1 MNTQPMDQFLNQE
14 RLTDFAQ
21 FAVSDSHDLW
31 PGIERAARR
40 SVTDRPSILSISLS
54 RAWTAVGVFL
64 IAATFAVLG
73 LGLVVLVLSNG
84 QDQVPASSP
93 DSTVTPT
100 PTETATP
107 AAEETRQP
115 APTPEIETAPVG
127 KDHSESQAQP
137 DESTPRLEPTQEPTP
152 TPEPTVTTTAT
163 PTSTPE
169 PAVTPT
175 LTLSPTPSPSPTQTS
190 LPTATPTPTFTSTPE
205 PAVTPTLTL
214 SPTPTTTPTPVP
226 SPTQTPLPTATPTP
240 TFTPTPEPIYANVTF
255 SEYPPESYYWIR
267 ANGSIF
273 KLNDIR
279 DPAPASGQ
287 VEEGM
292 RLVAFDI
299 TQMARE
305 DDQQHSLSYFSVQ
318 GVDGVVSSANAL
330 TSLGPLFR
338 EGRLDNGQ
346 SIRGWVSFT
355 LPDFALIDRVRFVR
369 NVDSAGVEIADF
381 NPFVGLNVDGRNI
394 QVQISRFERVT
405 DPVSFEITS
414 SRPEC
419 AGDDFGKTHNVRPP
433 YQQLMIYETTIPATC
448 TQGTVTF
455 EVTAYIDGRE
465 QASATTTYPSP

>member
-40 SVTDRPSILSISLS
+40 SATDITIRPSILSISLS
-54 RAWTAVGVFL
+54 RAWTTVGVFL

-107 AAEETRQP
+107 AGEETRQP
-115 APTPEIETAPVG
+115 APTPEIETAPAG

-137 DESTPRLEPTQEPTP
+137 DESTTTLEPTQEPTP

-169 PAVTPT
+169 PAATPT
-175 LTLSPTPSPSPTQTS
+175 LTLSPTPIPSPTQTP
-190 LPTATPTPTFTSTPE
+190 LPTATPTSTPE
-205 PAVTPTLTL
+205 PAGTPTLTL

-226 SPTQTPLPTATPTP
+226 SPTNTPLPTATPTP

-273 KLNDIR
+273 KVNDIR
-279 DPAPASGQ
+279 DPAPASSEVG
-287 VEEGM
+287 EGM
-292 RLVAFDI
+292 RLVAIDV
-299 TQMARE
+299 TQTADE
-305 DDQQHSLSYFSVQ
+305 DDQQHSPNYFSVQ
-318 GVDGVVSSANAL
+318 DVDKYVYSANAL
-330 TSLGPLFR
+330 TSLRPLFR
-338 EGRLDNGQ
+338 EGRLNSTQ
-346 SIRGWVSFT
+346 SFRGWVSFT
-355 LPDFALIDRVRFVR
+355 LPESALIERVRVVK
-369 NVDSAGVEIADF
+369 NLNSAPVEIAGF

>member
-115 APTPEIETAPVG
+115 APTPEIETAPAG

-137 DESTPRLEPTQEPTP
+137 DESTPSLEPTQEPTP
-152 TPEPTVTTTAT
+152 TPEPTVTPTET
-163 PTSTPE
+163 PTSM
-169 PAVTPT
+169 
-175 LTLSPTPSPSPTQTS
+175 
-190 LPTATPTPTFTSTPE
+190 PE

-214 SPTPTTTPTPVP
+214 SPTPTTTPTPIP
-226 SPTQTPLPTATPTP
+226 TPTQTPLPTATPTP
-240 TFTPTPEPIYANVTF
+240 TLTHTPEPIYASVTL

-273 KLNDIR
+273 RLNDIR

-318 GVDGVVSSANAL
+318 GVDGNVSSANAL
-330 TSLGPLFR
+330 TSLRPLFR

-346 SIRGWVSFT
+346 SIRGWVTFT
-355 LPDFALIDRVRFVR
+355 LPEFALIDRVRFVR

-405 DPVSFEITS
+405 DPISFEITS

-448 TQGTVTF
+448 TQGIVTF

-465 QASATTTYPSP
+465 QASATRTHAVP

>member
-31 PGIERAARR
+31 PRIELAARR
-40 SVTDRPSILSISLS
+40 SATDITSTSPSILSLSLS
-54 RAWTAVGVFL
+54 RAWTAVGIFL

-73 LGLVVLVLSNG
+73 LGLVFLVLSNG
-84 QDQVPASSP
+84 QDQVPASPP

-100 PTETATP
+100 STETATP
-107 AAEETRQP
+107 TAEDTRQP
-115 APTPEIETAPVG
+115 APTPEMETAPAG

-137 DESTPRLEPTQEPTP
+137 DESTPRPEPTLEPTP
-152 TPEPTVTTTAT
+152 TPEPK
-163 PTSTPE
+163 
-169 PAVTPT
+169 VTPRAN
-175 LTLSPTPSPSPTQTS
+175 P
-190 LPTATPTPTFTSTPE
+190 TSTPE

-226 SPTQTPLPTATPTP
+226 TPTQTPLPTATPTATYTSSPTPTPTHTPPPTATPTP
-240 TFTPTPEPIYANVTF
+240 TFTPTPEPIYADVTV

-267 ANGSIF
+267 ANGSIL
-273 KLNDIR
+273 KMNDIR

-318 GVDGVVSSANAL
+318 DVDGYVYSANAL
-330 TSLGPLFR
+330 TSLRPLFG

-355 LPDFALIDRVRFVR
+355 LPDFALIDRVRFVK
-369 NVDSAGVEIADF
+369 NVDSAGVEIAGF

-394 QVQISRFERVT
+394 QVRISRFERVT
-405 DPVSFEITS
+405 DPVSFSITA

-419 AGDDFGKTHNVRPP
+419 AGDDFGKLLAIRPP
-433 YQQLMIYETTIPATC
+433 YRQLMTYETAIPATC
-448 TQGTVTF
+448 TRGNVTF
-455 EVTAYIDGRE
+455 EVTVYINGRE
-465 QASATTTYPSP
+465 QSSATTTYASP

>member
-40 SVTDRPSILSISLS
+40 SATDITTRPSILSISLS

-115 APTPEIETAPVG
+115 APTPEIETAPAG

-137 DESTPRLEPTQEPTP
+137 DESTPRLEPTVTPTATPTSTPDTAVTPTLTLSPTPVPTP
-152 TPEPTVTTTAT
+152 TQTPLPAAI

-175 LTLSPTPSPSPTQTS
+175 LTLSPTPVPAPTN
-190 LPTATPTPTFTSTPE
+190 
-205 PAVTPTLTL
+205 
-214 SPTPTTTPTPVP
+214 
-226 SPTQTPLPTATPTP
+226 TPLPTATPTP

-273 KLNDIR
+273 KVNDIR

-305 DDQQHSLSYFSVQ
+305 DDQQHSLRYFSVQ
-318 GVDGVVSSANAL
+318 GVDGNVSSANAL
-330 TSLGPLFR
+330 TSLRPLFR

-346 SIRGWVSFT
+346 SIRGWVTFT
-355 LPDFALIDRVRFVR
+355 LPEFALIDRVRFVR

-419 AGDDFGKTHNVRPP
+419 AGDDFGITHNVRPP